1 MIQGQFLNC
10 QVTEKG
16 EDVKLELADF
26 IITRSWFWLVGAEGL
41 LCTSL
46 NLYPYRKGNF
56 KKHSCYFALQSSGTK
71 VGDVF
76 SDQRNTLTSQTKP
89 LCPRTAVHGAGL

>member
-1 MIQGQFLNC
+1 MQRIRCDLATKQQCDSRGQFLNC

-26 IITRSWFWLVGAEGL
+26 IITQELVLVGAEGL

-46 NLYPYRKGNF
+46 V
-56 KKHSCYFALQSSGTK
+56 SISLQK
-71 VGDVF
+71 
-76 SDQRNTLTSQTKP
+76 R
-89 LCPRTAVHGAGL
+89 